1 MALQPAQRTSQR
13 SRRSSVVLVYVI
25 GSTLAAL
32 NGPSIQAQ
40 DPAAVA
46 ARVETLDAGRL
57 THYRAYRRMHAV
69 NEKFNKEGWLE
80 AWTELDANG
89 FRYEIVS
96 ERGSEYVLNK
106 VLKTVL
112 AREQELIEQGQAGR
126 AELSADNY
134 VFQEASAHGNGVR
147 YILLKPKRKDMLL
160 VDGRMVLNQS
170 GTELLRV
177 EGRLSK
183 NPSFW
188 TSLVNVIRDFASLDG
203 VRVPVTT
210 ETIAKLKFA
219 GMARMVVHYEYET
232 INGRPV
238 SLAARRTL
246 AAAAGR

>member
-1 MALQPAQRTSQR
+1 MLLCVTA
-13 SRRSSVVLVYVI
+13 
-25 GSTLAAL
+25 STL
-32 NGPSIQAQ
+32 IW
-40 DPAAVA
+40 A
-46 ARVETLDAGRL
+46 ARPTLSAQHPQAVPARLDAPDEAPLKG
-57 THYRAYRRMHAV
+57 YRAYRRMHAV
-69 NEKFNKEGWLE
+69 NEKFNKEAWLE
-80 AWTELDANG
+80 AWTELDQHG

-112 AREQELIEQGQAGR
+112 AREQELIQQGQAGR
-126 AELSADNY
+126 AELSDDNY
-134 VFQEASAHGNGVR
+134 QFEEAATHGNGVR

-170 GTELLRV
+170 GTEVLRV

-188 TSLVNVIRDFASLDG
+188 TSLVNVIRDFANLDG

-219 GMARMVVHYEYET
+219 GVARMVVHYEYET
-232 INGRPV
+232 INGRTV
-238 SLAARRTL
+238 STAGRRTL
-246 AAAAGR
+246 AAATGR